1 MMPMIRTFD
10 DLIRSLAKR
19 GTRKRLAVVNGIDT
33 HTQRAVEMA
42 LDEGLVDVIFV
53 GGQEV
58 IGRNQAMEHY
68 HNHVAY
74 MSADSRADAAH
85 KAVGL
90 VRDGKAD
97 MLMKGRINT
106 DDLLRA
112 VLDKKDGMLAPGS
125 VLTQITLAEIPDYD
139 HMIMFTDAAVIPF
152 PTQEQRMEQVKYVV
166 KAWHI
171 MGVDKP
177 KVSLIHCSEKTD
189 GRHFPYTEGY
199 KDIINA
205 AREDI
210 FGPCVIDGPLDLTTS
225 LSPEALAAKG
235 LTSPLEG
242 HADALIFPNIEV
254 GNVFHKALTFFAHAR
269 TASVLQGTLAPVVL
283 PSRGDTT
290 EAKFLSIALAAL

>member
-1 MMPMIRTFD
+1 MIRTFE
-10 DLIRSLAKR
+10 DLIQLLAQR
-19 GTRKRLAVVNGIDT
+19 RVRKRLAVVNGIDT

-42 LDEGLVDVIFV
+42 LDEGLVDIIFV
-53 GGQEV
+53 GGRE
-58 IGRNQAMEHY
+58 IISHNQAMAHY
-68 HNHVAY
+68 HSHVSY
-74 MSADSRADAAH
+74 IDADSRIDAAH

-112 VLDKKDGMLAPGS
+112 VLDKQEGMLAPGS
-125 VLTQITLAEIPDYD
+125 VLTQITLAEIPGYD

-171 MGVDKP
+171 MGEDKP
-177 KVSLIHCSEKTD
+177 RVSLIHCSEKTD

-199 KDIINA
+199 KNIIKA
-205 AREDI
+205 AREDV
-210 FGPCVIDGPLDLTTS
+210 FGPCIIDGPLDITTS
-225 LSPEALAAKG
+225 LSPEALQVKG
-235 LTSPLEG
+235 LSSPLEG

-254 GNVFHKALTFFAHAR
+254 GNVFHKTLTFFAHAR